1 MWQALRKRTIA
12 IPTPRVES
20 GFAAYVAQVVA
31 VVTKDVRAEL
41 RTKEVI
47 SGTLVFAFLVL
58 VIFNF
63 AFDLRG
69 ETRSMAA
76 PGMLWVAITLAAM
89 TGLGHVF
96 ANEKHQGALEG
107 LLLCPVDRSAIFL
120 GKLAGSLLLTVA
132 MELALLPLF
141 AVFTNVSVF
150 LPGLLLMVVLG
161 TVGFVTVGTL
171 FSAMAMQTK
180 TRELMLPLLL
190 LPVALPV
197 VIAAI
202 EGTRVAFDGGP
213 WGDMVPWITVLV
225 AFDVIFLALCP
236 WLFEYV
242 VEEMGP

>member
-1 MWQALRKRTIA
+1 MWQVLRKHTIA
-12 IPTPRVES
+12 IQAPEAK
-20 GFAAYVAQVVA
+20 GELAAYLAQVAA
-31 VVTKDVRAEL
+31 VVAKDVRAEL
-41 RTKEVI
+41 RGKEVI
-47 SGTLVFAFLVL
+47 GGTLAFAFLVL

-96 ANEKHQGALEG
+96 AIEKHQGALEG
-107 LLLCPVDRSAIFL
+107 LLLCPVDRSAIFM
-120 GKLAGSLLLTVA
+120 GKLASSLLLTGA
-132 MELALLPLF
+132 IELAILPLF
-141 AVFTNVSVF
+141 AVFTNLSVF
-150 LPGLLLMVVLG
+150 LPGILLMVVLG
-161 TVGFVTVGTL
+161 TIGFVTVGAL
-171 FSAMAMQTK
+171 FSAMAVQTR

-197 VIAAI
+197 IIAAI
-202 EGTRVAFDGGP
+202 EGTRVAFDGKP
-213 WGDMVPWITVLV
+213 WGDMVPWITVLL